1 MKDLKSSIILGA
13 ATGYS
18 PDKVEIFLES
28 LFHAKYKGK
37 VVLFINDDQYKDYCT
52 YYSKKA
58 YEFELEFTLSKI
70 GILSSTKKMSKNV
83 KKLIKILSSIV
94 VSLEPRLKK
103 DFIYFLGLPH
113 VSRFF
118 DYYEYLL
125 LKSNNQDIMLTD
137 TRDVVVQK
145 NPFESNLNG
154 LYLGMEDERV
164 SIAQDDFHIKWI
176 SDVYGKKYL
185 QSIGSKKICCAGV
198 TLGDHASVMCYLEAM
213 ITEFMSL
220 PYYKMVRSNYDQGIH
235 NKLLY
240 SKSFKNVICCEP
252 LKSIISTIGLVPR
265 NEIILNEHHQV
276 LDFNGSI
283 SNIIHQYDRHKDIEK
298 IFIKKYLN

>member
-1 MKDLKSSIILGA
+1 MKNLKSSIILGA

-28 LFHAKYKGK
+28 LSCSRYTGK
-37 VVLFINDDQYKDYCT
+37 VVLFINYNQYKDYCE
-52 YYSKKA
+52 YYSKKD
-58 YEFELEFTLSKI
+58 YEFELEFSLSKI
-70 GILSSTKKMSKNV
+70 GILSSTKKISKNL
-83 KKLIKILSSIV
+83 KKIIKILSGII

-125 LKSNNQDIMLTD
+125 LKSNDQDIMLTD

-145 NPFESNLNG
+145 NPFESNLDG
-154 LYLGMEDERV
+154 LYLGMEDSR
-164 SIAQDDFHIKWI
+164 ILIGHDDFHIKWI

-185 QSIGSKKICCAGV
+185 QSIGAKKICCAGV
-198 TLGDHASVMCYLEAM
+198 TLGDHTSVMSYLEEM

-240 SKSFKNVICCEP
+240 SGNFKNINCCDP
-252 LKSIISTIGLVPR
+252 LKSIISTVGLVPR
-265 NEIILNEHHQV
+265 NEIILNENNQV
-276 LDFNGSI
+276 LDVDGSV
-283 SNIIHQYDRHKDIEK
+283 STIIHQYDRHRDIEK
-298 IFIKKYLN
+298 IFIEKYLN